1 MHLDRSNKTRSPH
14 STNAAAS
21 TRPIHAHISR
31 DSIVSDA
38 SSTSVHRN
46 TNFMYLSHAHSFN
59 ARFSGFPA
67 TSCRARVWL
76 ESGSSGVRASTR
88 GVRALLDDHHRSQ
101 ARTHSAYTAYTY
113 HDAMRCSPSS
123 AECRACAACH
133 ACLCVFIYIYG
144 HVFQW
149 TPPADRSA
157 EAGAK
162 TRSFSFQYLL
172 LLQNVLYVYIYT
184 EKLVMFSSIA

>member
-21 TRPIHAHISR
+21 TRSIHAHLSR

-38 SSTSVHRN
+38 SSTSVHHS

-76 ESGSSGVRASTR
+76 ESGSSVVRASTR

-101 ARTHSAYTAYTY
+101 ARTHSACTAYTY
-113 HDAMRCSPSS
+113 HDAKRCSPSS

-133 ACLCVFIYIYG
+133 IYIFVYTYMLCVFVYTYMDMYSSGHRLLIVQQKQEQRLDRFHFSIYCCFRMYYMYIYI
-144 HVFQW
+144 Q
-149 TPPADRSA
+149 RS
-157 EAGAK
+157 
-162 TRSFSFQYLL
+162 
-172 LLQNVLYVYIYT
+172 
-184 EKLVMFSSIA
+184 